1 MIQVAVVGCGVVGA
15 AIAYDLSQVPNLAVQ
30 VYEAQGRPAAG
41 ATGAALGV
49 MMAAISQKLRGSHVA
64 LRLASLRVW
73 QGWLRDLG
81 LDLPGNPR
89 GLLRLTDDPEE
100 AAAWETLIRTRAAQ
114 GWPLEQLTPQ
124 KTAGRFPGLDLSR
137 CLAAL
142 YSSQDFQLDP
152 VPLTEALVAA
162 AGRQGVV
169 FHWNTPV
176 LSLEAHR
183 FQTSQG
189 WQSADWIVVA
199 AGLASPDLLP
209 GITLVPVLGQ
219 AVEAQIEG
227 LAGLPVVTYGDVNLV
242 PRPAGRV
249 WVGAT
254 VEFPVAPAS
263 VPQADSYLWQTLW
276 NRARAVCPALE
287 TASVVSHWQGL
298 RPRPVG
304 RPAPIIE
311 AVSGLPHVIGA
322 TGHYRNGVLLA
333 PITAQQ
339 VRQLILAG

>member
-1 MIQVAVVGCGVVGA
+1 MLRVAVVGCGVVGA
-15 AIAYDLSQVPNLAVQ
+15 AIAYDLSRVPHLAVE

-49 MMAAISQKLRGSHVA
+49 MMAAISRKLQGDHVA

-73 QGWLRDLG
+73 QDWLRDLG

-89 GLLRLTDDPEE
+89 GLLRLTDDLEE
-100 AAAWETLIRTRAAQ
+100 AATWETLIRTRAAQ
-114 GWPLEQLTPQ
+114 GWPLERLSPQ
-124 KTAGRFPGLDLSR
+124 ETAGRFPGLDLSR
-137 CLAAL
+137 CVAAL
-142 YSSQDFQLDP
+142 YSAQDLQLDP

-162 AGRQGVV
+162 AGRQGVF

-183 FQTSQG
+183 FQTPQG
-189 WQSADWIVVA
+189 WQFADWIVVA

-219 AVEAQIEG
+219 AVEVQIEDLVG
-227 LAGLPVVTYGDVNLV
+227 WPVVTYGDVNVV

-263 VPQADSYLWQTLW
+263 VPQADSHLWQTLW
-276 NRARAVCPALE
+276 NRALTVCPALA
-287 TASVVSHWQGL
+287 TAPVVSHWQGL

-311 AVSGLPHVIGA
+311 ACPGLPHVIVT
-322 TGHYRNGVLLA
+322 TGHYRNGILLA
-333 PITAQQ
+333 PMTAQQ